1 MVWCRKGGPSYIR
14 KRDDRSVR
22 HGLLSVPL
30 CCEVSVSL
38 PLIQQNDQLARKVTA
53 EGINLK
59 LGASDKP
66 KIAVKN
72 DIILDFQRR
81 HSINCCKVPHG
92 QSHLGTEQTMSR
104 SSDIS
109 EQPLLPFKAV
119 KPGHEDIE
127 RCHQGH
133 VTTEAVK

>member
-14 KRDDRSVR
+14 TRDRSVQ

-30 CCEVSVSL
+30 CCHCCEVSVSL
-38 PLIQQNDQLARKVTA
+38 PLIQQNDHQLARKVTA

-81 HSINCCKVPHG
+81 PSEDTALIAVMHPMGSLIWERNKPC
-92 QSHLGTEQTMSR
+92 LT
-104 SSDIS
+104 SSDVFGTAS
-109 EQPLLPFKAV
+109 
-119 KPGHEDIE
+119 
-127 RCHQGH
+127 
-133 VTTEAVK
+133 TTK